1 MYEFFRKVPLQ
12 IKLMLIGLIPFCF
25 IVYLTV
31 ELYREKTEKLVLFD
45 QYKEYLAESSNIN
58 GLIDALQEERKF
70 SFDYAITKSMHDELV
85 LQRPK
90 TDAYIQK
97 LVAAGD
103 SSLTGFI
110 EYTKLKQLEDI
121 RNKVDSFKIGPNE
134 VMHFYSNTVFRMNTL
149 NTIPPANTAYLQP
162 VYKDLMTQ
170 KILSE
175 MNTYLGIIRS
185 NVYNVLHTRQYMVE
199 TLIGTYGTY
208 DIYNSYEAEL
218 LAKATPKIQYRYDS
232 IKTLTAFKPTMEYIN
247 GLFKRFTFDSSYTA
261 PEWWNVSNQGANEL
275 RKFQA
280 IIWKGL
286 DQKINGLYDQEY
298 KSRTNT
304 LIFLI
309 VALFCVTAVISYIVY
324 VINRTLRELKLAAER
339 IAKGETEIQL
349 NVLSKDVIG
358 NLASSILEIDKNYQQ
373 LAQTSSA
380 IGKGNFAVEVRLRSE
395 KDALGKAILDM
406 KKELQE
412 YSERMEQ
419 LVAERTEDLARS
431 NDDLQQFAHVASHD
445 LKEPLR
451 KISTFSNI
459 LGDEQREMLSEKG
472 RVYLDKIQK
481 ASQRMASMIEGVLTY
496 STVGSNEPAFTKV
509 DLNMVMED
517 VVNDLELSIIQKEAE
532 VNYSTLPVVQ
542 GIPLLLHQLF
552 YNLINNALK
561 FSNNGV
567 RPVITISQ
575 LPETKTF
582 GKVSCIHIFIQDN
595 GIGFNPLYADRIFNV
610 FSRLN
615 SKDKYEGTGLGLA
628 LCRKILQRHK
638 GEIYAESQEGKG
650 ATFHILI
657 PEQKQ

>member
-1 MYEFFRKVPLQ
+1 
-12 IKLMLIGLIPFCF
+12 MLIGLIPFCF

-31 ELYREKTEKLVLFD
+31 ELYREKTEKLLLFD
-45 QYKEYLAESSNIN
+45 RYKDYLEESSNIN

-90 TDAYIQK
+90 TDIFIQK
-97 LVAAGD
+97 LITAGD

-110 EYTKLKQLEDI
+110 EYTKLKQLQQI
-121 RNKVDSFKIGPNE
+121 RNQVDSFKIGPNE

-185 NVYNVLHTRQYMVE
+185 NIYNVLHTRQYMVE

-218 LAKATPKIQYRYDS
+218 VAKATPKIRHQYDS
-232 IKTLTAFKPTMEYIN
+232 IKTLTAFKPTVEYIN
-247 GLFKRFTFDSSYTA
+247 RLFKTFSFDSSYTA
-261 PEWWNVSNQGANEL
+261 PEWWNVSNEGANEL
-275 RKFQA
+275 RQFQA
-280 IIWKGL
+280 VIWKGL
-286 DQKINGLYDQEY
+286 DQKINTLYDQEHN
-298 KSRTNT
+298 SRTYT

-309 VALFCVTAVISYIVY
+309 IALGCVTAVISYIVY
-324 VINRTLRELKLAAER
+324 VINRTLRELRLAAER
-339 IAKGETEIQL
+339 IAKGETEIHL
-349 NVLSKDVIG
+349 NVLSNDVIG
-358 NLASSILEIDKNYQQ
+358 SLASSILEIDKNYQL
-373 LAQTSSA
+373 LAHTSTA
-380 IGKGNFAVEVRLRSE
+380 IGKGNFSVDVRPRSE
-395 KDALGKAILDM
+395 KDALGKAILEM

-412 YSERMEQ
+412 YSEKMEQ

-459 LGDEQREMLSEKG
+459 LLDEQREKLSEKG
-472 RVYLDKIQK
+472 KLYLDKIQK

-496 STVGSNEPAFTKV
+496 SSVGSGEPDVTEV
-509 DLNMVMED
+509 NLNIVLEN
-517 VVNDLELSIIQKEAE
+517 VVNDLELFIIQKEAE
-532 VNYSTLPVVQ
+532 VIYSNLPVVQ

-561 FSNNGV
+561 FSRSNAK
-567 RPVITISQ
+567 PVITVEQ
-575 LPETKTF
+575 LSDIKIP
-582 GKVSCIHIFIQDN
+582 GRNSVHIVVTDN

-628 LCRKILQRHK
+628 LCRKIMQRHK
-638 GEIYAESQEGKG
+638 GEIYAESTEGKG
-650 ATFHILI
+650 SAFHILI
-657 PEQKQ
+657 PHQTLHETGHR